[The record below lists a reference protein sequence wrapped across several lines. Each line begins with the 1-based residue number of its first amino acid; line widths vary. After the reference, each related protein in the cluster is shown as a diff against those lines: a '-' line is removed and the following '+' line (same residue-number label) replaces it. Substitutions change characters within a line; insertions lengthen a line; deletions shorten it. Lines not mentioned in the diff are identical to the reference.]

1 MHGVFWNPKMHLKRH
16 LRMKNWKGI
25 CCDVFVCSLPA
36 SLECR
41 SVLLYGLSWYFI
53 RLGNQ

>member
-1 MHGVFWNPKMHLKRH
+1 MAFFWNLKMHLKRH
-16 LRMKNWKGI
+16 LGIKSRKGI
-25 CCDVFVCSLPA
+25 YCDVFVCSLPA

-41 SVLLYGLSWYFI
+41 GVLLYGLSWYFI